1 LGSRI
6 IVYLGNLTIN
16 LDIVKELSYY
26 VGMQRT
32 SFSEFACSV
41 ARTLDV
47 VGEWWSPLILRDV
60 FLGVTRFE
68 RIQEDLGI
76 PRKVLAERLATMVE
90 HGVLER
96 TPYRD
101 GRTRHEYHL
110 TDKGRDF
117 LTALIALMNWG
128 DHWLA
133 GNEGAPVHIIHDDCG
148 GMVETALTCKR
159 CGKTLEGDEVHG
171 EPGPGARAARG
182 TAFLG
187 RMVGAERT
195 AGLAMRGAG
204 ALRPKS

>member
-1 LGSRI
+1 
-6 IVYLGNLTIN
+6 
-16 LDIVKELSYY
+16 
-26 VGMQRT
+26 MQRT

-96 TPYRD
+96 TPYQD
-101 GRTRHEYHL
+101 GRTRYEYQL

-128 DHWLA
+128 DRWLS
-133 GNEGAPVHIIHDDCG
+133 GNEGPPVHVIHDGCG
-148 GMVETALTCKR
+148 GMVETTLTCKC
-159 CGKTLEGDEVHG
+159 CGMTLRSGEVHG
-171 EPGPGARAARG
+171 ESGPGARLAKG

-187 RMVGAERT
+187 RIAGAERKEGFNVRDDA
-195 AGLAMRGAG
+195 AG
-204 ALRPKS
+204 